1 MFKMNQIS
9 EAALSMLHNID
20 KMSVPSVETM
30 LNQRCKKLLQRFF
43 NIDMTLLQCFLT
55 WPQRQLVLY

>member
-9 EAALSMLHNID
+9 EAALSMLHIID
-20 KMSVPSVETM
+20 KMLVSSVETM
-30 LNQRCKKLLQRFF
+30 LNQRWKKSFQRFF

-55 WPQRQLVLY
+55 WPQRQLMLY

>member
-20 KMSVPSVETM
+20 KMLVSSVETM
-30 LNQRCKKLLQRFF
+30 LNQRCKKLFQRFF

-55 WPQRQLVLY
+55 WPQRQLMLY